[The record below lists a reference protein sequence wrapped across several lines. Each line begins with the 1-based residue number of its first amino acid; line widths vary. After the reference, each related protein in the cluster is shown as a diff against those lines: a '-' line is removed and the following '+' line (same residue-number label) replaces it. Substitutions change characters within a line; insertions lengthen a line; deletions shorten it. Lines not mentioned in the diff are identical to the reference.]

1 MEPISTIRISNPS
14 VALVNII
21 NNALK
26 QKKDRMRQMREKI
39 AFMEFVFSENK
50 GNQLMVALH
59 FYTEEEKTNILKYY
73 TTLVL

>member
-1 MEPISTIRISNPS
+1 
-14 VALVNII
+14 
-21 NNALK
+21 
-26 QKKDRMRQMREKI
+26 
-39 AFMEFVFSENK
+39 MEFVFSDNK